1 MLGTFEPKEYVSLLI
16 GLYDSVFAKRVLMYS
31 ENRGNPGNSHMNVF
45 IVPMENYT
53 FLER

>member
-1 MLGTFEPKEYVSLLI
+1 
-16 GLYDSVFAKRVLMYS
+16 MYW
-31 ENRGNPGNSHMNVF
+31 ENRENPGNSQMNVF